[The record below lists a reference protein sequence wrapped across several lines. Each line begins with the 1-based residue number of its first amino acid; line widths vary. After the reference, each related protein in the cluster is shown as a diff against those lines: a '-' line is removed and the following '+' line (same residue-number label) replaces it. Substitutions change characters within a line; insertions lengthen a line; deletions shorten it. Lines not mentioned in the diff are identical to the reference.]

1 MLRSAPRLLRF
12 ITIGLGCV
20 LLVMVLWRGGR
31 LAWLAWQGAA
41 AVRQLQADSS
51 PGSSRETLDERLPH
65 LQDDLEL
72 LDARLAAL
80 NAEVAPLAP
89 AARTLAGVPGFGRA
103 AAQAPELLSSANRL
117 LNTAVALEP
126 QWEWLLGLDA
136 PRRYLVLVQNNHE
149 LRATGGFLSA
159 FGSVLVDQ
167 GQIADLAFVD
177 SYDLFSTAHEY
188 PPAPMPMQ
196 EYMGIQLLTPRDGNW
211 SPDLPTTAETIRK
224 LYTQETGQEVD
235 GIITVDLDAVRHLV
249 RALGSVRI
257 DGVPTPLT
265 AENVEQELV
274 QLWEQ
279 PPGQVGE
286 TTVTKEATG
295 DWWEQ
300 RKDFVPLVAGAA
312 LAQLQ
317 AGKFDAT
324 VLATELTAALD
335 ERSIQVWMDQAQV
348 QLVLADQ
355 KWDGGLH
362 PPASGDFLAVVDSN
376 VGYNKV
382 DAAMQRGL
390 QYEVTWPQ
398 GATEPAQVTLTLT
411 YTQPVVA
418 EDPGCNPAPRY
429 GESYADL
436 IARCYFDYVRIFV
449 PGGSELIDVG
459 GIDPQTVTSTTGDS
473 GTQQFGGYLVV
484 PPNSSKSISF
494 TYRLPADITPQEYT
508 LLVQRQAGTDPLPIR
523 IIVNGVER
531 TDTLKNGAWEW
542 QQAI

>member
-12 ITIGLGCV
+12 IAIGLGFV
-20 LLVMVLWRGGR
+20 LLVIVLWRGGR

-41 AVRQLQADSS
+41 AVRQLQADSHPDS
-51 PGSSRETLDERLPH
+51 GRGTLGERLPH

-72 LDARLAAL
+72 LNARLTAL

-89 AARTLAGVPGFGRA
+89 AARTLVGVPGFGRTI
-103 AAQAPELLSSANRL
+103 AQVPELLSSAKRL

-159 FGSVLVDQ
+159 FGSVGVDQ
-167 GQIADLAFVD
+167 GQIADLVFAD

-188 PPAPMPMQ
+188 PPAPTPMQ

-211 SPDLPTTAETIRK
+211 SPDLPTAAETIRK
-224 LYTQETGQEVD
+224 LYIQETGQAVD

-249 RALGSVRI
+249 KALGSVQVE
-257 DGVPTPLT
+257 GVPAPIT

-274 QLWEQ
+274 RLWEQ
-279 PPGQVGE
+279 PPGQAGE
-286 TTVTKEATG
+286 AAGITEATS

-312 LAQLQ
+312 LARLQ
-317 AGKFDAT
+317 AGKFDAAD
-324 VLATELTAALD
+324 LATELTAALD

-348 QLVLADQ
+348 QMVLVDQ

-398 GATEPAQVTLTLT
+398 GATQPARVTLTLT

-436 IARCYFDYVRIFV
+436 IARCYFDYVRVFV
-449 PGGSELIDVG
+449 PGGSELIDVN
-459 GIDPQTVTSTTGDS
+459 GIDPQTVTSTIGEP
-473 GTQQFGGYLVV
+473 GTQQFGGYFVV
-484 PPNSSKSISF
+484 PPNSSKSVSF
-494 TYRLPADITPQEYT
+494 SYRLPAGITPQEYT
-508 LLVQRQAGTDPLPIR
+508 LRVQRQAGTDPLPIR
-523 IIVNGVER
+523 ILVNGVER
-531 TDTLKNGAWEW
+531 IDTIKNGTWEW